1 MDDNPGT
8 LTLGSFTVHRLG
20 FGTMQLT
27 GSGVWGPPDDH
38 DGAIAVLRRA
48 VELGVDLLD
57 TADSYGPDVAEELVK
72 EALHPYPE
80 GLRIATKAGFLR
92 PGPGQWEECGRPDH
106 LRRQC
111 EGSLRRLG
119 VDRIDLFQLHRVD
132 PGVPADD
139 QFGVLK
145 ELRDEGKVAEVGL
158 SEVGVDQVEAARR
171 IVPVVSVQNQYNIAQ
186 RGADDVV
193 DHCEG
198 QGIAFIPWFPLG
210 SGKLSRPGGP
220 IDEVAGQL
228 GATVS
233 QVCLAWLL
241 KRSPVMVPI
250 PGTSSVGHLEENCA
264 AAGLTLTDDQYQ
276 TLTDARK
283 PLRRWALTG

>member
-1 MDDNPGT
+1 
-8 LTLGSFTVHRLG
+8 
-20 FGTMQLT
+20 
-27 GSGVWGPPDDH
+27 
-38 DGAIAVLRRA
+38 
-48 VELGVDLLD
+48 
-57 TADSYGPDVAEELVK
+57 
-72 EALHPYPE
+72 
-80 GLRIATKAGFLR
+80 
-92 PGPGQWEECGRPDH
+92 
-106 LRRQC
+106 
-111 EGSLRRLG
+111 
-119 VDRIDLFQLHRVD
+119 
-132 PGVPADD
+132 
-139 QFGVLK
+139 
-145 ELRDEGKVAEVGL
+145 
-158 SEVGVDQVEAARR
+158 VDQVEAARR

-241 KRSPVMVPI
+241 RRSPVMVPI
-250 PGTSSVGHLEENCA
+250 PGTSSVGHIEENCA

-283 PLRRWALTG
+283 TLRRWALTS